1 MMKKTYGFAAIAL
14 VAAGFAGWTAL
25 AQSAPGEPLLRD
37 DPQTLALGETVYQV
51 NCAACHGAALEG
63 EADWRQPNP
72 DGTMPAPPH
81 DASGHTWHHDAEALF
96 ALTKHGVGAVIGDSD
111 YASNMPAYAE
121 ILTDPEIIAV
131 LSYIRSTWP
140 EEIRTMYDAREMDQ
154 RSQKG
159 LTHQASGPC
168 ATCR

>member
-1 MMKKTYGFAAIAL
+1 MKKIYGLAALAV

-25 AQSAPGEPLLRD
+25 AQSSSGATLLRED
-37 DPQTLALGETVYQV
+37 QQTLALGETVYQA

-63 EADWRQPNP
+63 EENWRQRNP

-96 ALTKHGVGAVIGDSD
+96 ALTKYGIAAVIGDPD
-111 YASNMPAYAE
+111 YASNMPAYEDTLTDAE
-121 ILTDPEIIAV
+121 IVAV

-140 EEIRTMYDAREMDQ
+140 EDIRTMYDARDTA
-154 RSQKG
+154 R
-159 LTHQASGPC
+159 
-168 ATCR
+168 

>member
-1 MMKKTYGFAAIAL
+1 MKKFYGFAAFAV

-25 AQSAPGEPLLRD
+25 AQSASDETLLRD
-37 DPQTLALGETVYQV
+37 DPQTLALGETVYGD

-63 EADWRQPNP
+63 EENWRQPNP

-96 ALTKHGVGAVIGDSD
+96 ALTKYGVGAVIGDTD
-111 YASNMPAYAE
+111 YASNMPAYE
-121 ILTDPEIIAV
+121 DMLTDAEIIAV

-140 EEIRTMYDAREMDQ
+140 DDIRTMYDARELD
-154 RSQKG
+154 R
-159 LTHQASGPC
+159 
-168 ATCR
+168 